1 MTNPP
6 STKTSSSVNVPSVFA
21 TTSVLPILPMN
32 RKRDRAIEF
41 TAKNAKYCR
50 KNLIKKKKRKGKDKI
65 FVRERNYSNCS
76 SIDPGHK
83 MKNYKFK
90 IQFSS

>member
-50 KNLIKKKKRKGKDKI
+50 NNLIKKRKEKEKI
-65 FVRERNYSNCS
+65 KYLSEKETVVTVVAL
-76 SIDPGHK
+76 
-83 MKNYKFK
+83 
-90 IQFSS
+90 IQVTK